1 MYYLQARSVWAEP
14 NHNSSTSVYLT
25 KFSNLIGSFCPPQT
39 GGATA
44 VSVSDRLRLGLVAL
58 TSNGVLNE
66 MSNGPHIAINGL
78 LYLSDFVK
86 PLYKEVFR
94 RYYVLSNGEYR
105 SKYQLLKGDF
115 SHREISAPINI
126 TGYQL
131 HLVAPYVVNANHFI
145 TALGIWFGPIVISWG
160 RHRRPMATLHCLRC
174 ICRLR
179 MSYGIPI

>member
-1 MYYLQARSVWAEP
+1 MYYLQARSTAALRY
-14 NHNSSTSVYLT
+14 TLDT
-25 KFSNLIGSFCPPQT
+25 KFSTLIGSFCPPQT

-58 TSNGVLNE
+58 TSNGVLLE

-86 PLYKEVFR
+86 PFYKEVFR

-115 SHREISAPINI
+115 SHRENLS
-126 TGYQL
+126 
-131 HLVAPYVVNANHFI
+131 PYKHNWLPAALSHAIRKVVNANHFI

-160 RHRRPMATLHCLRC
+160 RHRRPMATLHCLRW

-179 MSYGIPI
+179 MSYGTPI